1 MTCRLDFSLLVV
13 VSALFSLD
21 CVNTGTSL
29 AFSLGNVVNIVLQ
42 TLRPLLGCP
51 GVRALATEKHFNLL
65 DGLATGLRVGEEKLN
80 RAQNAEAS
88 KQQEKA
94 VFDVAE
100 CRWDEQTDGGV
111 ELAFL
116 SVNDESAGVIKRHT
130 SQLPMAAMP
139 IPVARVSRDQ
149 TSAA

>member
-1 MTCRLDFSLLVV
+1 M

-29 AFSLGNVVNIVLQ
+29 AFSLGSSNVVNLVLQ

-51 GVRALATEKHFNLL
+51 GMRAFATEKRFNLL
-65 DGLATGLRVGEEKLN
+65 DGFAAGLRVGEEKLN

-88 KQQEKA
+88 EQQKKA

-116 SVNDESAGVIKRHT
+116 SVNGKSAGVIKRHT
-130 SQLPMAAMP
+130 SQLPMAAIP